1 MINLKRR
8 AIQYKEVLN
17 NTIAYR
23 QAWKDNLKEYIKGQ
37 LEALV
42 QAIEI
47 QATVEERSD
56 VENLGAVVLNL
67 GDVKSGM
74 FQHLGPDIE
83 RHLIKH
89 NGSLIYQ
96 QLFNGKVIV
105 LIQYPY
111 IENYGQPR
119 PPHTIAIYRP
129 EELQEPFFIRHVDDF
144 LAEIMKWEDFDDD
157 EPNKRIGFNFN
168 FGPGM
173 QISPDGQEGG
183 SQNVEEQ

>member
-8 AIQYKEVLN
+8 VSQYKEVLN
-17 NTIAYR
+17 NTMTYR
-23 QAWKDNLKEYIKGQ
+23 NAWKDHLKEYIKGRLAHLLEETG
-37 LEALV
+37 LEA
-42 QAIEI
+42 EI
-47 QATVEERSD
+47 EERSD
-56 VENLGAVVLNL
+56 LENLEAVVLNL

-74 FQHLGPDIE
+74 FQNLGNDIE

-111 IENYGQPR
+111 IENYGKPR

-129 EELQEPFFIRHVDDF
+129 EELQEPYFVRHLDEF
-144 LAEIMKWEDFDDD
+144 LSEITNWEDFDDD
-157 EPNKRIGFNFN
+157 EPNKRIGFDFN
-168 FGPGM
+168 FGP
-173 QISPDGQEGG
+173 DGTIDTESQEGPRNRG
-183 SQNVEEQ
+183 EE